1 MKRLRTLAALLL
13 IAFAPLEAQDEK
25 PVFLIAPIDAQGAS
39 TEDAHMLETLVYSY
53 FADKNDVVIVP
64 QGGITP
70 TSVTPASGMSAGGTL
85 LRAGEPNYFV
95 KCSLYREDDDRVF
108 ELVVRDSWER
118 EVSRSTTRHKTTKD
132 IALNMRSIV
141 NSAFQW
147 KNVSLGTADAGK
159 AESPVPETTV
169 PETLVPDKLFG
180 LWGGDAGIKLVR
192 ILPDGKAFAF
202 FDSGVNMMLS
212 YKIENNTL
220 SVRQVSPNSE
230 RFYYPLPLEAAKV
243 LSKEAEPMRWELRL
257 YSGGNLLSGS
267 RVETVID
274 SEDYEKLI
282 VRHNSVR
289 KSEWNKLPR

>member
-1 MKRLRTLAALLL
+1 MKRLRALAALLL
-13 IAFAPLEAQDEK
+13 IAFAPLEAQDER
-25 PVFLIAPIDAQGAS
+25 PVFLIAPIDAQGTSA
-39 TEDAHMLETLVYSY
+39 EDARMLETLVYSY
-53 FADKNDVVIVP
+53 FADKNDVVILP
-64 QGGITP
+64 QGGIIP
-70 TSVTPASGMSAGGTL
+70 TRGTL
-85 LRAGEPNYFV
+85 PRAGEPNYFV
-95 KCSLYREDDDRVF
+95 KCSLYRENDDRVF
-108 ELVVRDSWER
+108 ELVVRDSGER

-147 KNVSLGTADAGK
+147 RNVSLDTAGAGK
-159 AESPVPETTV
+159 AETPVPETTV

-202 FDSGVNMMLS
+202 FESGVNMMLS

-274 SEDYEKLI
+274 SDDYEKLI